1 MIKISIKKDLRIIAT
16 EHAWE
21 TQGYMKFSSGRERW
35 DFIAHHTTLFNALIN
50 VRELL
55 IKNSK
60 CKGLIEA
67 QSEVDNLLV
76 SSLRSQ
82 DMFVKRLISLYG
94 NEKIEKINLRKKNEK
109 IEM

>member
-1 MIKISIKKDLRIIAT
+1 MLTIKIKKDLRIIAT

-35 DFIAHHTTLFNALIN
+35 DFIAHHATLFNALTN

-67 QSEVDNLLV
+67 QSEVDKLLMA
-76 SSLRSQ
+76 SLTSQ
-82 DMFVKRLISLYG
+82 DKFIKKLISLHG
-94 NEKIEKINLRKKNEK
+94 SEKIEKVNLTD
-109 IEM
+109 ISDG

>member
-1 MIKISIKKDLRIIAT
+1 MLVIKIKKDLRIIAT

-82 DMFVKRLISLYG
+82 DMFVKRLITLYG

-109 IEM
+109 NTM